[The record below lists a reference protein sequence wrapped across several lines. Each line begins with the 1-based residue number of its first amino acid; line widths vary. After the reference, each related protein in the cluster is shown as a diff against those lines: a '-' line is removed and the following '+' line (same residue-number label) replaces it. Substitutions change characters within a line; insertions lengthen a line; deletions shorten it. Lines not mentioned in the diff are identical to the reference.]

1 MGFNKECT
9 ECCYFLYWQI
19 LAENSTYEVQFE
31 AMGSE
36 FISSTSTGTF
46 HSLGSV
52 IDLQVVAY
60 LPNHFHPAIS
70 RTIASQGV
78 DLQYRTWSTATDF
91 EWKSLATV
99 REVHVGDGKTYS
111 SIRTAIK
118 NSPVGST
125 VIVHPGVYS
134 EDIFITKSVLVQSYS
149 EARANVTHI
158 FGHIGIAASG
168 VTLNGFSIYP
178 PTTSKP
184 AITVYEGS
192 TSILNCRLPGE
203 IELRS
208 LAQSDP
214 IPAIYCI
221 SCSQFSLLNN
231 ILENWKVALVIENG
245 SDVTIQ
251 SNVFKS
257 TQIAV
262 SIAST
267 KSTRLTRNLFLQN
280 DIAIQ
285 IQHQDTKLAVKS
297 NVFHGNLK
305 LLTHPDSYEGNFTA
319 TMNYITTSS
328 YLNYTTRSKTIQ
340 RMYNS
345 LQRRDPPIQD
355 LSIFSKLFVS
365 GTCREG
371 VRKASVLSSHPWLST
386 ALNTL
391 PPSCTYILYASL
403 PAASE
408 F

>member
-1 MGFNKECT
+1 
-9 ECCYFLYWQI
+9 
-19 LAENSTYEVQFE
+19 
-31 AMGSE
+31 MGSE
-36 FISSTSTGTF
+36 FISVTSTGTI
-46 HSLGSV
+46 HSPGSV
-52 IDLQVVAY
+52 IDLRVVAY

-70 RTIASQGV
+70 RIIASQGV
-78 DLQYRTWSTATDF
+78 DLQYRTWSTTADF
-91 EWKSLATV
+91 EWQTLATV
-99 REVHVGDGKTYS
+99 REVHVGDGKAYS

-118 NSPVGST
+118 NLPVGST

-134 EDIFITKSVLVQSYS
+134 EDIFITKSVQLQSYS
-149 EARANVTHI
+149 KARANVTHI

-168 VTLNGFSIYP
+168 VTVNGFSIYP
-178 PTTSKP
+178 PTSSKP

-208 LAQSDP
+208 LAQSNP

-221 SCSQFSLLNN
+221 SCSKFSLLNT

-251 SNVFKS
+251 SSVFKS

-267 KSTRLTRNLFLQN
+267 ESARLARNLFLQN
-280 DIAIQ
+280 GIAIQ
-285 IQHQDTKLAVKS
+285 IQHKDTMLAATS
-297 NVFHGNLK
+297 NIFHGNLK

-319 TMNYITTSS
+319 TMNYITASS
-328 YLNYTTRSKTIQ
+328 YLNHTTRSESIQ

-345 LQRRDPPIQD
+345 LQRGDPPVRD
-355 LSIFSKLFVS
+355 SSMFSKLFVS

-371 VRKASVLSSHPWLST
+371 VRKASVLSSYPWLST

-391 PPSCTYILYASL
+391 PPSCAYILYASL
-403 PAASE
+403 LAASK